1 MNEFESGVGLH
12 TSPLWVVS
20 QIYISSNCVLWIVN
34 WASVP
39 PFSETALL
47 AVENTLLVFI
57 STSRCLFNW
66 GVLGNRHQGWENIQS
81 KFLSKLVSFFYSPKW
96 YIFSTMQIPSESK
109 YNEQCRFLPLWK
121 SCFSFHLGSSPICAN
136 KSHDGGVISGLHCDI
151 LTQSQDQIIAHH
163 SDNHKLWLLCWHW
176 QRWWWQSGEEH
187 EYQKNKIDCK
197 HMSVFRV

>member
-109 YNEQCRFLPLWK
+109 YK
-121 SCFSFHLGSSPICAN
+121 SKKVSCEIQPAPQPPAKPSTGHQMSQQWTKMP
-136 KSHDGGVISGLHCDI
+136 ISG
-151 LTQSQDQIIAHH
+151 
-163 SDNHKLWLLCWHW
+163 
-176 QRWWWQSGEEH
+176 
-187 EYQKNKIDCK
+187 
-197 HMSVFRV
+197 